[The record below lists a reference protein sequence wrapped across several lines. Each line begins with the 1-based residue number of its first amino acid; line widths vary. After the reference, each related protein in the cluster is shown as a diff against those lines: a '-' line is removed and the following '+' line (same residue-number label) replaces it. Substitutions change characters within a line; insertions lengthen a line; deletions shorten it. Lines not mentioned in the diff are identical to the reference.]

1 MKCSGWAC
9 PSQVKKACHNLYT
22 MKHTCAYKIGI
33 VFVCP
38 RTFTKWR
45 RSLEATML
53 KQDNRT
59 VPEFT
64 GSDARINELLDF
76 MHEIADLSALGS
88 IAEWDQNTAMPAGA
102 TPVRGFQ
109 MATIKGVLHERW
121 TSTRLGSLLSELRQ
135 KVQEASFSDADR
147 GLVREALRGY
157 ERATKLPRKL
167 VEEIA
172 RVQAESFDAWRR
184 ARENNDFASF
194 APWLSRTVALER
206 EVADRLGFV
215 ETRYDALLDEYEPG
229 MTTRKLDALF
239 KSVRETSK
247 GLLQRIEASGN
258 TIDASCLEGEFPVA
272 QQIALCERVL
282 RGMGYDFSR
291 GQVAQSPHP
300 FTTSFG
306 SPFDVRVTVHPD
318 EHYLQASIMAAIHEG
333 GHALY
338 EQASAPTLV
347 RTPVAGGASMG
358 AQESQSR
365 LWENSIGR
373 SEPYW
378 QGQYSAVRET
388 FPAQF
393 AQVDVATFARA
404 LNKVQPSLIRI
415 EADEVTYNLHIIV
428 RFELE
433 KALIN
438 GDVAVES
445 LPRLWNEKY
454 REYLGVEPANDAQGV
469 LQDIHWTSGFGYFPT
484 YTLGNLFAAQ
494 IFHTLQAAFPDFDSR
509 LASGDTAFILTWLRE
524 HMYAVGAIYLPE
536 ELMQRVTGEVPN
548 PEYVT
553 RYLTNKFE
561 KIYNLSE

>member
-1 MKCSGWAC
+1 LS
-9 PSQVKKACHNLYT
+9 V
-22 MKHTCAYKIGI
+22 
-33 VFVCP
+33 
-38 RTFTKWR
+38 RTRFAKR
-45 RSLEATML
+45 RRLLEATML

-64 GSDARINELLDF
+64 YSDARINELLDL

-102 TPVRGFQ
+102 TQVRGFQ
-109 MATIKGVLHERW
+109 MATIQGVLHERW
-121 TSTRLGSLLSELRQ
+121 TSSRLGDLLGELRQ
-135 KVQEASFSDADR
+135 KVQQASFSDADR

-157 ERATKLPRKL
+157 EKATKLPRKL

-172 RVQAESFDAWRR
+172 RVQAGSFDVWRR

-194 APWLSRTVALER
+194 APWLSSTVALER

-239 KSVRETSK
+239 KPVRETSK
-247 GLLQRIEASGN
+247 RLLQRIEASGN
-258 TIDASCLEGEFPVA
+258 VIDASCLEGEFPVA
-272 QQIALCERVL
+272 QQIVL
-282 RGMGYDFSR
+282 SEHLLRDMGYDFSR

-306 SPFDVRVTVHPD
+306 SPFDVRLTVHPD
-318 EHYLQASIMAAIHEG
+318 KHYLQASVMAAIHEG

-338 EQASAPTLV
+338 EQGSAPTLV

-358 AQESQSR
+358 AHESQSR
-365 LWENSIGR
+365 LWENCIGR

-445 LPRLWNEKY
+445 LPRLWNAKY

-469 LQDIHWTSGFGYFPT
+469 LQDVHWTSGFGYFPT

-509 LASGDTAFILTWLRE
+509 LASGDTSFILTWLRE

-548 PEYVT
+548 PEYFT

-561 KIYNLSE
+561 KIYNLSEIA